1 LLIEWIRFVLQSS
14 VYDLSAYKSEPAGH
28 YLIRDNRFVFVAA
41 YGIGFA
47 RQNLLRSIMSKRVV
61 GMGMAVF
68 AFVFSG
74 PVSASLQQQE
84 SQSQPLQ
91 RQEQSRPLAH
101 GDGWRLVRSIQLGN
115 SKNYIHMVLIDSKRD
130 MDKAVYGA
138 ALSKICRSEPD
149 FCRVRFWNEERH
161 VAHAISFT
169 DAQFKALRAEYIF
182 NRAGQ
187 VQQMKYACTVVSD
200 KNQCFSH

>member
-1 LLIEWIRFVLQSS
+1 M
-14 VYDLSAYKSEPAGH
+14 
-28 YLIRDNRFVFVAA
+28 N
-41 YGIGFA
+41 
-47 RQNLLRSIMSKRVV
+47 KRVSDKRV
-61 GMGMAVF
+61 NDKRVIAMA
-68 AFVFSG
+68 FSIILSW
-74 PVSASLQQQE
+74 PVSAFSLQQPE
-84 SQSQPLQ
+84 SQSQS
-91 RQEQSRPLAH
+91 QSQSASSPELPH

-115 SKNYIHMVLIDSKRD
+115 SKNYIHMVLIDGKRD

-149 FCRVRFWNEERH
+149 FCRVRFWNEERY
-161 VAHAISFT
+161 VADSISFT

-187 VQQMKYACTVVSD
+187 VQQMKYACTVVTD

>member
-1 LLIEWIRFVLQSS
+1 
-14 VYDLSAYKSEPAGH
+14 
-28 YLIRDNRFVFVAA
+28 
-41 YGIGFA
+41 
-47 RQNLLRSIMSKRVV
+47 MSKRVI
-61 GMGMAVF
+61 GIAVF
-68 AFVFSG
+68 AFVFSW
-74 PVSASLQQQE
+74 PASASLQQD
-84 SQSQPLQ
+84 SQSQPKSQ
-91 RQEQSRPLAH
+91 PSHQQEQSQPLAH
-101 GDGWRLVRSIQLGN
+101 GDGWRLVRSIQLGT

-161 VAHAISFT
+161 VAQSISFT
-169 DAQFKALRAEYIF
+169 QAQFKALRAEYIF
-182 NRAGQ
+182 NRAGN

>member
-1 LLIEWIRFVLQSS
+1 M
-14 VYDLSAYKSEPAGH
+14 
-28 YLIRDNRFVFVAA
+28 N
-41 YGIGFA
+41 
-47 RQNLLRSIMSKRVV
+47 KRVNDKRV
-61 GMGMAVF
+61 IAMA
-68 AFVFSG
+68 FSIILSW
-74 PVSASLQQQE
+74 PVSAFSLQQSESQPQ
-84 SQSQPLQ
+84 SQSQSASSPEL
-91 RQEQSRPLAH
+91 PH

-115 SKNYIHMVLIDSKRD
+115 SKNYIHMVLIDGKRD

-149 FCRVRFWNEERH
+149 FCRVRFWNEERY
-161 VAHAISFT
+161 VADSISFT

>member
-1 LLIEWIRFVLQSS
+1 
-14 VYDLSAYKSEPAGH
+14 
-28 YLIRDNRFVFVAA
+28 
-41 YGIGFA
+41 
-47 RQNLLRSIMSKRVV
+47 MSKRVI
-61 GMGMAVF
+61 GIAIF
-68 AFVFSG
+68 AFVFSL

-84 SQSQPLQ
+84 SQPQPKSQPS
-91 RQEQSRPLAH
+91 QEQEAQSQPLAH
-101 GDGWRLVRSIQLGN
+101 GDGWRLVRSVQLGN
-115 SKNYIHMVLIDSKRD
+115 SKNYIHMVLIDSSRD

-161 VAHAISFT
+161 VANSISFT
-169 DAQFKALRAEYIF
+169 ETQFKALRAEYIF